1 MRNGDRVNLSLIQ
14 DRLAVCQLAAEAAIP
29 AWAGGKGHFC
39 SVTRTKEELS
49 IVCPA
54 EVVPQEVKQEAG
66 WRAFKI
72 DGPLDFGLTGILASI
87 ADPLA
92 AAGVSIFVVS
102 TYNTD
107 YVLVKDAQV
116 AAAVQVFQASGHSV
130 RIE

>member
-1 MRNGDRVNLSLIQ
+1 MNLTLAP
-14 DRLAVCQLAAEAAIP
+14 DRLAVCQLAPDVPLP
-29 AWAGGKGHFC
+29 AWADGKGNFH
-39 SVTRTKEELS
+39 SISRTSEELS
-49 IVCPA
+49 VVCPE
-54 EVVPQEVKQEAG
+54 EVVPREVKQDAG

-107 YVLVKDAQV
+107 YVLVKDVNADQAV
-116 AAAVQVFQASGHSV
+116 KALQAAGHTV
-130 RIE
+130 KT